1 MSYINA
7 AATDFIATHCAACG
21 KALVDADSGQTAV
34 GPDCRKRHGYG
45 VPCKA
50 PDWFA
55 VRTILANFGGDVGAP
70 ADLITDETPAT
81 AHKLANVLLHR
92 FAKEFRTARW
102 VPDALCALGYDKM
115 AERAA
120 KRARVKLG
128 AVTAPAAPAAPVQ
141 PAEVR
146 IESRTDRWTFKGRE
160 YTREVLAVS
169 SPKDERFI
177 AAVKALPGR
186 RWDADARV
194 WTVPATE
201 RPALWSAIK
210 TCFAGLPLVSGKG
223 TTTTTIPAA

>member
-1 MSYINA
+1 MNYINA
-7 AATDFIATHCAACG
+7 AATAFIATNCAVCG
-21 KALVDADSGQTAV
+21 RKLVDADSVQTAV
-34 GPDCRKRHGYG
+34 GPDCRHKYGYG
-45 VPCKA
+45 VPTKA

-70 ADLITDETPAT
+70 DTLVTDETPAT
-81 AHKLANVLLHR
+81 AHRLANVLLHR
-92 FAKEFRTARW
+92 FAREFRTARW
-102 VPDALCALGYDKM
+102 VPDALCALGYDRM

-128 AVTAPAAPAAPVQ
+128 AVTAPAAPVQPAA

-146 IESRTDRWTFKGRE
+146 IEARTDRWEFKGKE

-169 SPKDERFI
+169 SPRDERFI

-186 RWDADARV
+186 RWDADAKV

-201 RPALWSAIK
+201 RPALWAALRG
-210 TCFAGLPLVSGKG
+210 CFAGLPLVSAKG
-223 TTTTTIPAA
+223 TTVIPAA

>member
-1 MSYINA
+1 MSNYINA
-7 AATDFIATHCAACG
+7 TATKFIATNCACCG
-21 KALVDADSGQTAV
+21 KALVDADSVQTAV
-34 GPDCRKRHGYG
+34 GPECRKRHGYG
-45 VPCKA
+45 VPTRPA
-50 PDWFA
+50 DWFA

-70 ADLITDETPAT
+70 ADLIADETPAT

-92 FAKEFRTARW
+92 FAANFRTARW

-128 AVTAPAAPAAPVQ
+128 AVTAPAAPAQ

-223 TTTTTIPAA
+223 TTTTIPAA